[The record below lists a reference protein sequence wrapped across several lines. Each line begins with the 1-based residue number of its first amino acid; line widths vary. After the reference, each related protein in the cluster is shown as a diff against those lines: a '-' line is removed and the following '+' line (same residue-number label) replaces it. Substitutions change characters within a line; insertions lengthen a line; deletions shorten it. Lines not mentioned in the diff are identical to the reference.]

1 MANPH
6 SYFRFCIM
14 GEILSRLF
22 IDVEEIPMTGY
33 GLVKQTLV
41 PLLLGPANFFI
52 LRVQFHLVQ
61 GCKPN
66 F

>member
-1 MANPH
+1 
-6 SYFRFCIM
+6 M

-41 PLLLGPANFFI
+41 SLLLGPANFFI